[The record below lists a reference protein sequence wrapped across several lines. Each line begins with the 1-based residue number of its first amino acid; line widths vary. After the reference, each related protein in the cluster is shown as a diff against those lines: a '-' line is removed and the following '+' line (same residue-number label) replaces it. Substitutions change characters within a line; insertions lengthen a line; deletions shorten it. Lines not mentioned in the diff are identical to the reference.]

1 MEKTLL
7 YNNWLKFDSSNI
19 DDTFK
24 NKNFLLFIVTTRISI
39 NYLVGYN
46 NINPK
51 SMYIYQ
57 LDTKLYI
64 IYTDHLWL
72 VENVNNLNYD
82 FNANINKI
90 SILSTKKI
98 DTEKYLKYLL
108 KKFNLLNKR
117 DIIIKNILNK
127 KL

>member
-19 DDTFK
+19 DDAFK

-39 NYLVGYN
+39 NYLVGYD

-98 DTEKYLKYLL
+98 DTEKYLNYLL
-108 KKFNLLNKR
+108 KKFKLLNKR

>member
-19 DDTFK
+19 DDAFK
-24 NKNFLLFIVTTRISI
+24 NKKFLLFIVTTRICI
-39 NYLVGYN
+39 NYLVGYD

-51 SMYIYQ
+51 SMYII
-57 LDTKLYI
+57 YI
-64 IYTDHLWL
+64 DHLWL

-98 DTEKYLKYLL
+98 DTEKYLNYLL
-108 KKFNLLNKR
+108 KKF
-117 DIIIKNILNK
+117 

>member
-19 DDTFK
+19 DDAFK
-24 NKNFLLFIVTTRISI
+24 NKKFLLFIVTTRICI
-39 NYLVGYN
+39 NYLVGYD

-98 DTEKYLKYLL
+98 DTEKYLNYLL
-108 KKFNLLNKR
+108 KKFKLLNKR